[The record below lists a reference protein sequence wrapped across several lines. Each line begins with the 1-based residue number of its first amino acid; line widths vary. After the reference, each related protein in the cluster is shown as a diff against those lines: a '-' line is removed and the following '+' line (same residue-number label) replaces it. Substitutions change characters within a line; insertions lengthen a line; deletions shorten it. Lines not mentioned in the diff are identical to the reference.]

1 MTSGPDEWPTV
12 EKLYSD
18 RTKGSQLSLPLLK
31 VRTFTQTMLTIR
43 GNLAVDR
50 VLKR

>member
-1 MTSGPDEWPTV
+1 M

-31 VRTFTQTMLTIR
+31 VRTFTWTMLTIW
-43 GNLAVDR
+43 GNLAVDK
-50 VLKR
+50 VLQ